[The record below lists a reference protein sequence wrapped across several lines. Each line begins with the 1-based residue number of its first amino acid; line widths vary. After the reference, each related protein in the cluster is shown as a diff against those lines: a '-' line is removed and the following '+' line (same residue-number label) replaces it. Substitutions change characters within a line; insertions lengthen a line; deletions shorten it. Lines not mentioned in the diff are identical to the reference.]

1 MGPVS
6 KRGQKVL
13 NAVVDY
19 LYWSA
24 QQCRNTDEQIPIKL
38 ALALCGAIRRGD
50 QHPFESAC
58 YNAFGGALENY
69 TRKRLKE
76 KFQQAYELRKCIP
89 TTVPDGGRDMDTSAS
104 ERVVT
109 MRSRQKA
116 ANEEKRG
123 EQTGT
128 RGAALN
134 IANARKG

>member
-1 MGPVS
+1 MLASVI
-6 KRGQKVL
+6 
-13 NAVVDY
+13 DY
-19 LYWSA
+19 LYDEI
-24 QQCRNTDEQIPIKL
+24 QHYRTLDEQIPIKL
-38 ALALCGAIRRGD
+38 ALALCGAVRRGD

-89 TTVPDGGRDMDTSAS
+89 TTVPDGGRDMDSPPS
-104 ERVVT
+104 ERVIA
-109 MRSRQKA
+109 MRSRQEA
-116 ANEEKRG
+116 GNGTERR

-128 RGAALN
+128 RRATLN